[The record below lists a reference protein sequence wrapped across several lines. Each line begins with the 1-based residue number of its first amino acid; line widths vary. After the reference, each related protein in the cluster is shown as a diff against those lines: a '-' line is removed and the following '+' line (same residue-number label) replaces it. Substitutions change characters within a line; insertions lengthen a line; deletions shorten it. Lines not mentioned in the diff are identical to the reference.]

1 MFPSDLEV
9 WSACET
15 ATLESF
21 DEIVEQIRAA
31 LQHMAELKL
40 ALLVGGKNVIGL
52 VMRKFKLGHVALE
65 SIETWVP
72 N

>member
-1 MFPSDLEV
+1 
-9 WSACET
+9 
-15 ATLESF
+15 
-21 DEIVEQIRAA
+21 
-31 LQHMAELKL
+31 MAELKL